1 LKQRKSTAGKS
12 TTENVFMD
20 RPMFGGS
27 FDRPVHDDNARSE
40 ANILCWME
48 YLPQDCIETMIRMG
62 WDLTT

>member
-1 LKQRKSTAGKS
+1 M
-12 TTENVFMD
+12 ENVFMD

-27 FDRPVHDDNARSE
+27 FDRPIHDANARSE